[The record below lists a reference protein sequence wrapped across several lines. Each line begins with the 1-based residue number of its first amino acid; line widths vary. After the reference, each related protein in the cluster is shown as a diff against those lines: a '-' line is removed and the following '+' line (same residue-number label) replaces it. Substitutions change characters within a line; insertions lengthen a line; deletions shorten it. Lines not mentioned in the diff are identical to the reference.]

1 MKELF
6 QFITISQ
13 RFFISALNGRLCSER
28 RCKVVG
34 LEKPQPSIF
43 SKGEK

>member
-6 QFITISQ
+6 QLYNVPQ
-13 RFFISALNGRLCSER
+13 RFFISALNGRLCSEK
-28 RCKVVG
+28 RCKAVG

-43 SKGEK
+43 S

>member
-6 QFITISQ
+6 QFNPYPAIFLFLLLMGGCVQKDAVRI
-13 RFFISALNGRLCSER
+13 
-28 RCKVVG
+28 VG